1 MINFAKNL
9 NMKTRILFVCHGNI
23 CRSPMAEFIF
33 KNLVASQGMADLFYI
48 ESAAVSTEEIGNP
61 IYPPARRCLNAHAVP
76 FDSSK
81 TARQIT
87 RSDYARF
94 DLIICMDSM
103 NLRWLRYIIP
113 DDPENKVHLMMSFA
127 GSNRD
132 VADPWYTGD
141 FETTYNDILTASE
154 LLLKKFSTKKF
165 Y

>member
-1 MINFAKNL
+1 
-9 NMKTRILFVCHGNI
+9 
-23 CRSPMAEFIF
+23 
-33 KNLVASQGMADLFYI
+33 
-48 ESAAVSTEEIGNP
+48 
-61 IYPPARRCLNAHAVP
+61 
-76 FDSSK
+76 
-81 TARQIT
+81 
-87 RSDYARF
+87 
-94 DLIICMDSM
+94 M

-154 LLLKKFSTKKF
+154 QLLKKFSTKKF